1 MNNSLGLV
9 VKDEK
14 VVVSSRD
21 VARVF
26 EKEHKNVI
34 RDIDL
39 LACSPEFSRLNFELS
54 NYTSDRGKEYPEYLM
69 TRDGFTLLAMGYT
82 GARAMAFKEQ
92 YINAFNK
99 MEAKLKERGMFGE
112 FAEQIPKSMSE
123 ALILAGQL
131 EEKRAALAAK
141 VEQDAPKV
149 RFAESVETSQTSIL
163 IGDLAKLIRQNGVN
177 IGQNR
182 LFSWLREKGFLMKG
196 GSSRNMPTQKS
207 MDMEL
212 FEVKE
217 RTINNPDGTVRIT
230 KTTKVTGRGQV
241 YFVNKFLGT
250 DAVAQ

>member
-1 MNNSLGLV
+1 MNNKLGIV

-26 EKEHKNVI
+26 EKPHNDVLKTI
-34 RDIDL
+34 RAL
-39 LACSPEFSRLNFELS
+39 GCSETFALGNFSQSSYFNEQNREM
-54 NYTSDRGKEYPEYLM
+54 PEYLM

-92 YINAFNK
+92 YIKAFNK
-99 MEAKLKERGMFGE
+99 MEAELKDRGMFGE

-149 RFAESVETSQTSIL
+149 RFAESVETSHTSIL
-163 IGDLAKLIRQNGVN
+163 IGDLAKLLRQNGID

-182 LFSWLREKGFLMKG
+182 LFSWLRESGFLMKN
-196 GSSRNMPTQKS
+196 GSSRNMPTQRAMNMK
-207 MDMEL
+207 L

-230 KTTKVTGRGQV
+230 RTTKVTGRGQV
-241 YFVNKFLGT
+241 YFVNKFLGV